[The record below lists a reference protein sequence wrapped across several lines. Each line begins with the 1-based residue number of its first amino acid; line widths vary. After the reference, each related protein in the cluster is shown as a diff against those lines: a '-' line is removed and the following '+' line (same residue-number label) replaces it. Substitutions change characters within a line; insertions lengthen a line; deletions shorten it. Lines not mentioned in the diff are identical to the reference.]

1 MADDDN
7 SGGGFDGPLPDERK
21 REMFAL
27 AKNLLGGSR
36 LKVVCEDGETRMA
49 RIKGK
54 HKRRMWIR
62 EGDLLIIK
70 PWDFQDEKCD
80 VEYRYVQNQSEY
92 LSRRGMIPDEL
103 DVF

>member
-1 MADDDN
+1 
-7 SGGGFDGPLPDERK
+7 
-21 REMFAL
+21 MFAI
-27 AKNLLGGSR
+27 AESLLGGSR
-36 LKVVCEDGETRMA
+36 MRVICEDGQSRMA

-62 EGDLLIIK
+62 EGDLLIVK

-80 VEYRYVQNQSEY
+80 VEYRYIKNQAQY
-92 LSRRGMIPDEL
+92 LSRQGLIPDEL

>member
-1 MADDDN
+1 MAEDDGSDQ
-7 SGGGFDGPLPDERK
+7 FKGPLPDERK
-21 REMFAL
+21 NEMFAI
-27 AKNLLGGSR
+27 AKSLLGGSR
-36 LKVVCEDGETRMA
+36 LRVVCEDGETRMG

-80 VEYRYVQNQSEY
+80 VVYRYVKNQSQH
-92 LSRRGMIPDEL
+92 LSRQGKIPDEL